1 MVKDSLSP
9 AAITDNL
16 KTRFIG
22 QKIIYY
28 PRLTSTMDV
37 ARREARQGATEGTV
51 VVADEQT
58 AGKGRVKRVW
68 LSPGGSIA
76 LSVILYPDTACLPG
90 LIMLSSLAVARS
102 IEAVTGLGTQIKWPN
117 DILVNGRKV
126 CGILVENDWHGK
138 RVAYAIIGIGINVN
152 FRLSDFPGILPAAT
166 GLADETG
173 KDVSR
178 LDLVRALLAEIERLY
193 LALPGGDSIYREW
206 RARLV
211 ILGRRV
217 RVESGK
223 TMLEGIA
230 ESVARDGSLLLRH
243 PDGSSTQIV
252 AGDVR
257 LRDDE

>member
-1 MVKDSLSP
+1 MIKDSLSP
-9 AAITDNL
+9 ALITENL
-16 KTRFIG
+16 DTRFIG
-22 QKIIYY
+22 QKIVYY

-37 ARREARQGATEGTV
+37 ARREARQGAPEGTV

-76 LSVILYPDTACLPG
+76 LSVVLYLDTACLPG
-90 LIMLSSLAVARS
+90 LIMLSSLAAARS
-102 IEAVTGLGTQIKWPN
+102 IEAVTGLGAQIKWPN

-126 CGILVENDWHGK
+126 CGILVESDWHGNK
-138 RVAYAIIGIGINVN
+138 VAYTIIGIGINVN
-152 FRLSDFPGILPAAT
+152 FRLSDFPGILPVAT
-166 GLADETG
+166 SLADETG

-178 LDLVRALLAEIERLY
+178 LDLVRALLTEMERLY
-193 LALPGGDSIYREW
+193 LALPDGDSVYREW
-206 RARLV
+206 RTKLV
-211 ILGRRV
+211 TLGRKV

-223 TMLEGIA
+223 TMLEGLA

>member
-1 MVKDSLSP
+1 MMKDGLSP

-16 KTRFIG
+16 ETRFIG
-22 QKIIYY
+22 QKIVYY

-58 AGKGRVKRVW
+58 VGKGRVKRVW

-102 IEAVTGLGTQIKWPN
+102 IETVTGLGTQIKWPN

-126 CGILVENDWHGK
+126 CGILVENDWHGHK
-138 RVAYAIIGIGINVN
+138 VAYAIIGIGINVN

-166 GLADETG
+166 SLADETG

-178 LDLVRALLAEIERLY
+178 LALVRALLTEMERLY
-193 LALPGGDSIYREW
+193 LALPDGDFVYREW
-206 RARLV
+206 RTKLV
-211 ILGRRV
+211 TLGRKV

>member
-22 QKIIYY
+22 QKIVYY

-37 ARREARQGATEGTV
+37 ARREAWQGAAEGTV
-51 VVADEQT
+51 VVADEQM

-76 LSVILYPDTACLPG
+76 LSVILYPDTACLPD
-90 LIMLSSLAVARS
+90 LVMLSSLAAARS
-102 IEAVTGLGTQIKWPN
+102 IEAVTGLEAQIKWPN
-117 DILVNGRKV
+117 DILVNGKKV
-126 CGILVENDWHGK
+126 CGILLENDWRGK
-138 RVAYAIIGIGINVN
+138 KAAYAIIGIGINVN
-152 FRLSDFPGILPAAT
+152 FRLADFPGILPVAT
-166 GLADETG
+166 SLADETG
-173 KDVSR
+173 REVSR
-178 LDLVRALLAEIERLY
+178 LALVRALLTEMERLY
-193 LALPGGDSIYREW
+193 LALPDGDSVYREW

-211 ILGRRV
+211 TLGRRV
-217 RVESGK
+217 RVETGGVV
-223 TMLEGIA
+223 LEGTA
-230 ESVARDGSLLLRH
+230 ESAARDGSLLLRH

-257 LRDDE
+257 LRDGV